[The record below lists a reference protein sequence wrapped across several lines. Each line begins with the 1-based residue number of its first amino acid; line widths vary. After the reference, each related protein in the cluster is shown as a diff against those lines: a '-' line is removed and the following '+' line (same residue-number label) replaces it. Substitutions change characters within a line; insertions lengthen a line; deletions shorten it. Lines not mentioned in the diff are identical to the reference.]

1 MQFVPFPLM
10 NPLHPS
16 SVHIF
21 FNPLHID
28 NLYSSLPALCTWYRI
43 LSLSSGE
50 TTVLDTAPATPPA
63 INAAVKGEDTC
74 SLIFHINVLAAAVV
88 GAYSMISIYPSFSIH
103 CHVRTSERSCI
114 SRGLDTLI
122 PPPAAPGGVFVSSK
136 LILKVLPSGL

>member
-1 MQFVPFPLM
+1 MMRMQFVPFPLM

-21 FNPLHID
+21 FNPLRID

-88 GAYSMISIYPSFSIH
+88 GAYSMISIYPSSQLIVMCRPRKDPAYRAHWIH
-103 CHVRTSERSCI
+103 SPRHPLPREGSL
-114 SRGLDTLI
+114 SR
-122 PPPAAPGGVFVSSK
+122 PSSF
-136 LILKVLPSGL
+136 